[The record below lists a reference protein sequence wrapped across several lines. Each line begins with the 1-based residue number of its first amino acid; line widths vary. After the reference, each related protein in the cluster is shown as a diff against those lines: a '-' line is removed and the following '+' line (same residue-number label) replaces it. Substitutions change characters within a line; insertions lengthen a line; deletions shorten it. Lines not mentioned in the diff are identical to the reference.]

1 MTNVRLCRSLCEP
14 CDLQKPTHT
23 TVPRHST
30 SSRSTTSSLGCRL
43 VGNIVTY
50 IAGFVVKKALD
61 SVSCSTCQEA
71 LAAHPPSGGADG
83 CLSPLTVAEIGGREN
98 GYSADKGVDEPL
110 RRAAPHG
117 ITVPARF
124 QQRQR
129 AASVVSGAV
138 RHGEDSTARHVIVT
152 ERPEPPSDRRLA
164 SVTLRSVL
172 VAWPPRYDG
181 NSVVAHYVVQCSL
194 THGRIQATYV
204 RLADQ
209 ITLTRSVRRPELVLL
224 LKHLQPNTAY
234 SVPMSACNR
243 AGQGPASSPVT
254 ATTEEGVPELP
265 VAGRRR
271 EGPFPAD
278 LDVAELCSLLPV
290 TVYQLLVS
298 AHSAAGT
305 TESTT
310 RLAIHAADG
319 AMISPLPPPEKS
331 VNGRQ

>member
-1 MTNVRLCRSLCEP
+1 MTN
-14 CDLQKPTHT
+14 
-23 TVPRHST
+23 
-30 SSRSTTSSLGCRL
+30 
-43 VGNIVTY
+43 I
-50 IAGFVVKKALD
+50 LD
-61 SVSCSTCQEA
+61 AIRCADENMH
-71 LAAHPPSGGADG
+71 AAHPPSGGADG

-129 AASVVSGAV
+129 AASVVSGAQRASGALRV
-138 RHGEDSTARHVIVT
+138 HT
-152 ERPEPPSDRRLA
+152 EPEPPGGPPLGARLRPA
-164 SVTLRSVL
+164 GPRTLRLTWS
-172 VAWPPRYDG
+172 PPPP
-181 NSVVAHYVVQCSL
+181 QSL

-234 SVPMSACNR
+234 S
-243 AGQGPASSPVT
+243 
-254 ATTEEGVPELP
+254 LP

-271 EGPFPAD
+271 DGPFPAD

>member
-1 MTNVRLCRSLCEP
+1 MTN
-14 CDLQKPTHT
+14 
-23 TVPRHST
+23 
-30 SSRSTTSSLGCRL
+30 
-43 VGNIVTY
+43 I
-50 IAGFVVKKALD
+50 LD
-61 SVSCSTCQEA
+61 AIRCADENMH
-71 LAAHPPSGGADG
+71 AAHPPSGGADG